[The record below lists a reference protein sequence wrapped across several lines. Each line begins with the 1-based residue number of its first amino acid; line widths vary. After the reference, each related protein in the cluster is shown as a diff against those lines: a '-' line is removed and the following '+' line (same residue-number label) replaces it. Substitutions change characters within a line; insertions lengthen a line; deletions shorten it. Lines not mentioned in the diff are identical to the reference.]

1 MQEIAAKAGV
11 SLATVSRTI
20 HSPHLVKTET
30 REQILKVMSKY
41 HYVYNVTA
49 SDFSKRKSSVIG
61 VIIPTTKGAIF
72 SNSTQ
77 VIQEKAQEKGF
88 SLIIG
93 NTGYEGDV
101 ESTLL
106 RQFQER
112 RLAGI
117 ILTGFAIGQESAVK
131 EVVRGGIPSVVI
143 WETLEDNVL
152 SFVGFNNF
160 TAAYS
165 MTEYLIHLKH
175 RRIGLILGPYTRV
188 RRAKRRLEGYQ
199 AALTDHGLRVDPN
212 LIIERHPTLQEGK
225 EAMQQLLSMRQP
237 PTAVFAASDMLALG
251 ALAAA
256 REKGF
261 RVPED
266 VSVAGFDD
274 IDFAAFS
281 APPLTTVRVPAREMG
296 EKAVSV
302 LLDMIEGRDKNPRRV
317 TLPTE
322 IVVRQSCRENGP
334 ERRYR
339 RKPHG

>member
-1 MQEIAAKAGV
+1 MSKIRMQEIAAKAGV
-11 SLATVSRTI
+11 SLATVSRSI
-20 HSPHLVKTET
+20 HSPHLVKPET
-30 REQILKVMSKY
+30 RENIRRVMSEY
-41 HYVYNVTA
+41 HYVYNMTA
-49 SDFSKRKSSVIG
+49 SDFSKKRSSVIG

-77 VIQEKAQEKGF
+77 IIQEKAQESGF

-93 NTGYEGDV
+93 NTGYAGDV

-117 ILTGFAIGQESAVK
+117 ILTGFAIGQENAVK
-131 EVVRGGIPSVVI
+131 EVVQSGIPCVVI
-143 WETLEDNVL
+143 WETLGDSSL

-165 MTEYLIHLKH
+165 MTEHLIQLKH
-175 RRIGLILGPYTRV
+175 QRIGLILGPYTKV

-199 AALTDHGLRVDPN
+199 AALRDSGLKFDPRMV
-212 LIIERHPTLQEGK
+212 IEKQPTLQEGK
-225 EAMQQLLSMRQP
+225 EAMQKLLSMRHP
-237 PTAVFAASDMLALG
+237 PTAVFAASDMLAVG

-256 REKGF
+256 REKGL

-274 IDFAAFS
+274 IDFAAFCS
-281 APPLTTVRVPAREMG
+281 PPLTTVRVPAAQMG
-296 EKAVSV
+296 EMAVNMLV
-302 LLDMIEGRDKNPRRV
+302 EMIEGNSMGPKQI
-317 TLPTE
+317 TLNTE
-322 IVVRQSCRENGP
+322 LVIRESCRKLEK
-334 ERRYR
+334 R
-339 RKPHG
+339 

>member
-1 MQEIAAKAGV
+1 MSRIRMQEIAVKAGV

-30 REQILKVMSKY
+30 REHIRQVMTEY
-41 HYVYNVTA
+41 HYVYNMTA
-49 SDFSKRKSSVIG
+49 SDFSKKRSSVIG

-77 VIQEKAQEKGF
+77 AIQEKAQEKGF
-88 SLIIG
+88 SLIVG
-93 NTGYEGDV
+93 NTGYDGDV

-117 ILTGFAIGQESAVK
+117 ILTGFAIGQESAVR
-131 EVVRGGIPSVVI
+131 EVVQSGIPCVVI
-143 WETLEDNVL
+143 WETLEDSSL

-165 MTEYLIHLKH
+165 MTEYLIRLKH
-175 RRIGLILGPYTRV
+175 ERIGLILGPYTKV
-188 RRAKRRLEGYQ
+188 RRARRRLEGYL
-199 AALTDHGLRVDPN
+199 AALGDNGLRYDPRMV
-212 LIIERHPTLQEGK
+212 IEKHPTLHEGE
-225 EAMQQLLSMRQP
+225 EAMRKLMSMRQP
-237 PTAVFAASDMLALG
+237 PTAVFAASDMLAVG

-281 APPLTTVRVPAREMG
+281 NPPLTTVRVPASQMGKMAVEMLV
-296 EKAVSV
+296 E
-302 LLDMIEGRDKNPRRV
+302 MIEGNSG
-317 TLPTE
+317 E
-322 IVVRQSCRENGP
+322 VRQITLDTELIVRGSCRRLEKN
-334 ERRYR
+334 
-339 RKPHG
+339 